1 MSPGAFTSDDP
12 VWTSYALGEVPPKEK
27 ESLTASLRFSTDAE
41 AQVERVR
48 LSAENLRAAWVAEQ
62 VEILPLDAAPF
73 VDGVMAE
80 AGAATPAAGGGFGG
94 SFSVPFLGAVPS
106 KYVVLGFAVIVAVGG
121 GGLAWELKQEP
132 RPAMLRWIP
141 ALGSGGDVASVPA
154 SAPGDVVTTVE
165 PVPATAPAPAPAT
178 PPPPQLGEGAF
189 NVRAPDATGG
199 EASSVPP
206 APAPAAT
213 ASAPTPTPVPAP
225 AATSATAQLAPA
237 PDDGAEAAA
246 RAARKE
252 KIDRLREQAAAM
264 PVPAPAPAAPVS
276 VAPAAF
282 PDLPTDGSLSGATI
296 QTETTIPLSAT
307 SEGGISFLPGP
318 LRPVRQPL
326 QTGFALAEIVPV
338 VPVVAVP
345 VALVL
350 KDRTDDGAPVEEG
363 GGVRLIDYA
372 AGNDALMSAPPVPF
386 VMMAR
391 LFPSPWAV
399 SSPASAS
406 SGVGRQLLVVGLRAV
421 TPAQVPRPPANLV
434 FVVDNSLSMGAPDRL
449 AAFKKAVAPFLDRLV
464 PGDRVGIV
472 TYAGSSTI
480 ALPSTEIPKA
490 KASDAGTAPA
500 LIANAAPG
508 EDEARAAI
516 RNAFNRIAV
525 VGADRPGVSLR
536 AAFDMARKGFLPDG
550 FNRVV
555 VVTDSDLDS
564 LAFGQKDGSGGL
576 PAEVARQTRDG
587 ITLSVMFLGKEA
599 VDGPQLRKVVAA
611 GHGRGSILRTAAG
624 IETVLGREVA
634 PPPPTPVRDVK
645 LELALA
651 PEAIGAWRLIGY
663 ENHLPVSGAGI
674 PAREGDGLLAFY
686 ELQRPATAAPVDLT
700 ARFRY
705 DRPASAGGGTANGK
719 ESLRL
724 DGLTS
729 AMATREVSPQVLR
742 EFEKSASEIRSR
754 LAALSP
760 DSRAGGLGSRSAD
773 TSVPV
778 AASASAP
785 TSAAGDSADAAY
797 QNFRKNAEEWLGPQ
811 KGN

>member
-1 MSPGAFTSDDP
+1 MSPGAFTPDDP

-41 AQVERVR
+41 AQVDRVR

-62 VEILPLDAAPF
+62 VEILPLDSAPF

-80 AGAATPAAGGGFGG
+80 AGAAVPAAGGGF
-94 SFSVPFLGAVPS
+94 SLPFLGAVPS
-106 KYVVLGFAVIVAVGG
+106 KYVILGFAVIVAVGG

-141 ALGSGGDVASVPA
+141 VLGSEAGATPVAS
-154 SAPGDVVTTVE
+154 STSGDVVTTVE
-165 PVPATAPAPAPAT
+165 PVPATASAPVPAT
-178 PPPPQLGEGAF
+178 PPPPQLGEGSF
-189 NVRAPDATGG
+189 NVRAPDTTGAAVPASAT
-199 EASSVPP
+199 SP
-206 APAPAAT
+206 APA
-213 ASAPTPTPVPAP
+213 TPVPAQ
-225 AATSATAQLAPA
+225 AATSATAQPAPP

-252 KIDRLREQAAAM
+252 KIDRLREQVDAT
-264 PVPAPAPAAPVS
+264 PSPAPAPALPVS

-282 PDLPTDGSLSGATI
+282 PDLPTDGTPANATI

-307 SEGGISFLPGP
+307 PEGGISFLPGP
-318 LRPVRQPL
+318 LRPVRQSL

-363 GGVRLIDYA
+363 GGVRLIDYS
-372 AGNDALMSAPPVPF
+372 AGNDALPTPPPVPF

-391 LFPSPWAV
+391 LFPSPWALSSS
-399 SSPASAS
+399 SSPA

-449 AAFKKAVAPFLDRLV
+449 AAFKKAVGPFLDRLV
-464 PGDRVGIV
+464 PGDRVGLV

-480 ALPSTEIPKA
+480 ALSSTEIPKA
-490 KASDAGTAPA
+490 KTSSDAAAAPA
-500 LIANAAPG
+500 LVANAPAPG

-516 RNAFNRIAV
+516 RAAFNRIAV

-550 FNRVV
+550 FNRVI
-555 VVTDSDLDS
+555 VVTDGDLDS

-587 ITLSVMFLGKEA
+587 ITLSVLFLGKEA

-634 PPPPTPVRDVK
+634 PRPPTPVRDVK

-674 PAREGDGLLAFY
+674 PAKEGDGLLAFY

-705 DRPASAGGGTANGK
+705 DRPAAAGGGTANGK

-742 EFEKSASEIRSR
+742 EFDKSAAEIRAR

-778 AASASAP
+778 AASGPASAP
-785 TSAAGDSADAAY
+785 STSGDSADAAY
-797 QNFRKNAEEWLGPQ
+797 QNFRKNTEEWLGPQ
-811 KGN
+811 K